1 MVKICVYS
9 LIFKQYG
16 LREILDKLS
25 EIGYDA
31 IEIRIA
37 DDGIHLSTSY
47 TDEDISAVKNIV
59 AEYGFIV
66 TDLAGY
72 AKLGYDWDRASKEI
86 DTMIKTG
93 RAADKLGSRYFRIKV
108 RGYDSEI
115 GYEKIRELFRQQLE
129 EVIRRLKKEGIEAI
143 PVIEQ
148 HGGGDMAHSTAILID
163 LLRGF
168 DPENIGVMFD
178 PGNSVKNGW
187 LPLDLQIDIVKDYI
201 KHVHVKNYEWDP
213 ERPGEVIPSSLDKG
227 IIDWVE
233 AVKIL
238 SRFGFDGYYSLE
250 DFRKILPEV
259 KAKEAFDFFKSLK
272 V

>member
-9 LIFKQYG
+9 LIFKQYT
-16 LREILDKLS
+16 LKEIFEKLS

-37 DDGIHLSTSY
+37 DDGIHISTRY
-47 TDEDISAVKNIV
+47 TEEDIKNIKSLLYD
-59 AEYGFIV
+59 YGFKV

-72 AKLGYDWDRASKEI
+72 AKLGYEWERAKSEMDI
-86 DTMIKTG
+86 MLRTG
-93 RAADKLGSRYFRIKV
+93 KAADKLGSKYFRIKV
-108 RGYDSEI
+108 RGYDANI
-115 GYEKIRELFRQQLE
+115 GYEKIRKLFREQLKQ
-129 EVIRRLKKEGIEAI
+129 VISMLKKNGIEAI

-148 HGGGDMAHSTAILID
+148 HGGGDMAHTTAILID

-178 PGNSVKNGW
+178 PGNAVKVGW

-201 KHVHVKNYEWDP
+201 KHVHVKNYEWDT
-213 ERPGEVIPSSLDKG
+213 ERPGKVKPSSLDKG

-238 SRFGFDGYYSLE
+238 SKFGFDGYYSLE
-250 DFRKILPEV
+250 DFRNISPEV
-259 KAKEAFDFFKSLK
+259 KAKEAFDFFNRI
-272 V
+272 